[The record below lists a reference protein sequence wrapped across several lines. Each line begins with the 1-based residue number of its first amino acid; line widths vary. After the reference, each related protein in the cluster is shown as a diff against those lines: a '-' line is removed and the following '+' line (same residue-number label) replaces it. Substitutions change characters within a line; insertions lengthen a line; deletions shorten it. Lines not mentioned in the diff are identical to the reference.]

1 MTHVQLYS
9 RHLHYNEPSKAT
21 GQFKNIG
28 KKGKKNK
35 TKPATNIQREFWT
48 GGTFDWSHRYFL
60 LVPVFVFEHLH
71 VNIGFTITYSA
82 SGIDEVQHMPSNSPP
97 LE

>member
-1 MTHVQLYS
+1 MNRAKQQVNLKIS
-9 RHLHYNEPSKAT
+9 E
-21 GQFKNIG
+21 
-28 KKGKKNK
+28 KKGKTK